1 MPTRTDWSAPRISIR
16 DVNERKSADRNIS
29 YDQLEPRPQP
39 ESDAPETEKKFR
51 QSISTTTYELRKQAS
66 VKNTTENSN
75 MKQLFSLSNMNNLEY
90 EKQTATVENLND
102 KKLTPVSSV
111 NLISTINQA
120 NIEIINNS

>member
-1 MPTRTDWSAPRISIR
+1 
-16 DVNERKSADRNIS
+16 
-29 YDQLEPRPQP
+29 
-39 ESDAPETEKKFR
+39 
-51 QSISTTTYELRKQAS
+51 
-66 VKNTTENSN
+66 

-90 EKQTATVENLND
+90 EKQTATVENLNE